1 VGGVTRMTAKT
12 RGSRQ
17 TAVRGTATTRSIPSV
32 ATAQTYVASL
42 RETLRSAMAED
53 ARVIVLG
60 EDIVD
65 PYGGAFKV
73 TQGLSTRFPDRV
85 LTTPICEG
93 TIAGASVGLALRG
106 MRPVAELMFG
116 DFITLATDQLINHAA
131 KFAAMYNGQVHVPL
145 VLRTPMGG
153 RRGYGPTHSQSLE
166 RLYMG
171 IPHMKVVAPTH
182 FHDAGMMLRAAIADD
197 EPVLFIE
204 TKALYPLRLALD
216 ERTPS
221 GLRRTESRSSDIEA
235 AYPTV
240 TVRNYGDD
248 EQPDVTVIAYGG
260 MSALLA
266 PVLARLA
273 EEEIRVLVCLPGC
286 LSPLEEAPLVKAAH
300 ATGRV
305 LVIEEHVSTFGW
317 SAEVATRLYDTC
329 GKELRAPIARL
340 GAVPTVIP
348 AAKTLEEGVLV
359 SEEAIFFAVQGL
371 LESP

>member
-1 VGGVTRMTAKT
+1 
-12 RGSRQ
+12 
-17 TAVRGTATTRSIPSV
+17 
-32 ATAQTYVASL
+32 
-42 RETLRSAMAED
+42 
-53 ARVIVLG
+53 
-60 EDIVD
+60 
-65 PYGGAFKV
+65 
-73 TQGLSTRFPDRV
+73 
-85 LTTPICEG
+85 
-93 TIAGASVGLALRG
+93 
-106 MRPVAELMFG
+106 
-116 DFITLATDQLINHAA
+116 
-131 KFAAMYNGQVHVPL
+131 
-145 VLRTPMGG
+145 
-153 RRGYGPTHSQSLE
+153 
-166 RLYMG
+166 MG
-171 IPHMKVVAPTH
+171 IPHMKVVAPSH

-197 EPVLFIE
+197 EPVLFVE

-221 GLRRTESRSSDIEA
+221 GLRRSEFRSSDIED

-273 EEEIRVLVCLPGC
+273 EDEIRVLACLPGC

-317 SAEVATRLYDTC
+317 SAEVATRLYDAC
-329 GKELRAPIARL
+329 GEELRAPIARL
-340 GAVPTVIP
+340 GAAPTVIP